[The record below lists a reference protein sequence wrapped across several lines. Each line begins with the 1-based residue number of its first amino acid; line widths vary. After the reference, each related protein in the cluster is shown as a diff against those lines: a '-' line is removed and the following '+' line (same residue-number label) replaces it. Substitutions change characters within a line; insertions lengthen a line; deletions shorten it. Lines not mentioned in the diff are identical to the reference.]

1 VNALANHPELV
12 QRAVGGD
19 AAALTLLL
27 ADLHESLRGMIAS
40 RIPQPFQGVLS
51 AEDVLQEAYVL
62 VFQHIRRFLAHDDDS
77 FRNWVATIAA
87 NQLRNAIK
95 AQCAVKRGGGTA
107 APNVAPPGLEQS
119 CLSLLD
125 LATDG
130 GRTPSRSVARGEAA
144 AVVQAALDDLPEHY
158 RQALWL
164 VYVEGRTA
172 ASAGK
177 QMRRSERAIHGL
189 CRRGLALLRERLG
202 AADRL
207 ISYKG

>member
-1 VNALANHPELV
+1 MNALANHPELV

-107 APNVAPPGLEQS
+107 APRCWGKRQGNREVLPGAPRYRVAAP
-119 CLSLLD
+119 
-125 LATDG
+125 T
-130 GRTPSRSVARGEAA
+130 R
-144 AVVQAALDDLPEHY
+144 
-158 RQALWL
+158 
-164 VYVEGRTA
+164 
-172 ASAGK
+172 
-177 QMRRSERAIHGL
+177 
-189 CRRGLALLRERLG
+189 
-202 AADRL
+202 
-207 ISYKG
+207 